1 MSPMYKPFSTPGF
14 QYCPSLSLPLFSFF
28 FHKSLSLFSASV
40 HSISKKILDH
50 LSDTPS
56 KQLIVSPGL
65 EVSPRHQHV
74 NEGGSI
80 ALETPGAHRIGDWRL
95 GY

>member
-1 MSPMYKPFSTPGF
+1 MYKHPTLVSILSISLSPSFLILLPQISLP
-14 QYCPSLSLPLFSFF
+14 PSL
-28 FHKSLSLFSASV
+28 SASV

>member
-56 KQLIVSPGL
+56 KQLIVSPG
-65 EVSPRHQHV
+65 
-74 NEGGSI
+74 GSI